1 MIKPSIHDIG
11 SWPACLRRFD
21 KEPAEASS
29 FVFYLNRLGRVV
41 GILETEVFNGRRGF
55 IVHVAPRYRRRGI
68 ATNLLEDALA
78 RWPDLDLEGD
88 LYTIAGAAW
97 INKFLEERKDAR

>member
-41 GILETEVFNGRRGF
+41 GILETEVFKGRRGF
-55 IVHVAPRYRRRGI
+55 TVHVAPRYRRRGI
-68 ATNLLEDALA
+68 ATKLLHEALA
-78 RWPDLDLEGD
+78 RWPDLDLTGER
-88 LYTIAGAAW
+88 YTIAGAAW
-97 INKFLEERKDAR
+97 IDSFRKEIR